1 MTMRVKSHDQ
11 PRGSRALAVEGLPP
25 AQEAPE
31 RLSPAESRAR
41 EDELALQLLKAEQDD
56 RFAWEQFKAEAFTP
70 LDGASDVRASGE
82 REQPSVPQLA
92 EEFWDKLAATRMESL
107 GRQHPAAEGYI
118 VKTWWAMRENGLA
131 QAGEYAKAQD
141 RARRGDLFAA
151 ELQSAAPALADPDTP
166 EQTRRALRAELARKT
181 RGIFA
186 GDAPP
191 RLAELER
198 FTARQDELA
207 REARGQRHQERVFA
221 ELSALPE
228 AEAQARLASPQGRRA
243 LALSGS
249 QASAL
254 SGMLRVKHGFDAEQR
269 EERKNAYAGQLAEK
283 LGDLFRADAAPAG
296 TGQTGGVGQAEQTGG
311 AASQGREAPPVAA
324 YKLLL
329 GADIAPEIKDVAVAR
344 IMDGSF
350 GKKDDPAAKAA
361 LMSGLA
367 AGTLKPHAVDEA
379 ALLGSLT
386 PQTADGMREF
396 AKSLAGED
404 GIYIAQG
411 FAALQRRMPPDAPP
425 RQLAKAQEFL
435 QHQLARAAKAGRL
448 AEALNPDNVDNAVDR
463 AVRLSGTE
471 FHSLGGHLA
480 EVPGAAAHGFIR
492 SLNSALNLGYDAV
505 DGLRGLKVNEEEYK
519 RYGKDRL
526 AALQEHL
533 RSGGSP
539 ESAPAAPSDERG
551 DTAGAPLPV
560 LRSDPDGPK
569 VGRPQLPNTDA
580 PKTNTGKAVAAV
592 IELAT
597 DVAVGEGVLNAG
609 KLVKTGAKVG
619 KKAGAAALEGV
630 GVKPKPDIRAE
641 KGLAAV
647 PITASPP
654 IELARVHNQRSKGSI
669 VVEEGARPKTNE
681 ILGAEGFSS
690 YGYNVKHLQTNS
702 NKGISGKR
710 TADYEIE
717 GLGYVDECTPKVMT
731 SKSISRRI
739 EEKEGQSSVVLVQGD
754 ASQEVMAQ
762 VAQRVWG
769 KPNVKHI
776 NTILFKGSDGKI
788 YQYNRHK

>member
-11 PRGSRALAVEGLPP
+11 PRGSRALAVFGQPP
-25 AQEAPE
+25 AQEAP
-31 RLSPAESRAR
+31 ADSRAR
-41 EDELALQLLKAEQDD
+41 ENELALQLVKAEQDD
-56 RFAWEQFKAEAFTP
+56 RSAWERFKAEAFTP
-70 LDGASDVRASGE
+70 LDGAGDAPGSAPDARASGE
-82 REQPSVPQLA
+82 REQPPVPQLA
-92 EEFWDKLAATRMESL
+92 EEFWNKLATTRMESL

-131 QAGEYAKAQD
+131 QAGEYAKARD
-141 RARRGDLFAA
+141 RARRGSLFAA

-166 EQTRRALRAELARKT
+166 EQTRQGLRAELARKT

-186 GDAPP
+186 GAAPP

-207 REARGQRHQERVFA
+207 REACGQRHQERVFT

-269 EERKNAYAGQLAEK
+269 EERKNAYVGQLAEK

-296 TGQTGGVGQAEQTGG
+296 TGQIGEDGQVGQTGGG

-329 GADIAPEIKDVAVAR
+329 GADIAPEIKNVAVAR

-350 GKKDDPAAKAA
+350 GKKDDPEAKAV

-386 PQTADGMREF
+386 PETADGLREF

-411 FAALQRRMPPDAPP
+411 FAALQRRMPPDASP

-448 AEALNPDNVDNAVDR
+448 AEALNPDNADNAVDR
-463 AVRLSGTE
+463 AARLSGTE
-471 FHSLGGHLA
+471 FHSPGEHMA

-505 DGLRGLKVNEEEYK
+505 DGLRGLKINEEEYK

-539 ESAPAAPSDERG
+539 ESAPGSPSDERG

-560 LRSDPDGPK
+560 LRSAPDGPK

-592 IELAT
+592 SELAT

-609 KLVKTGAKVG
+609 KLVKTGVKVG
-619 KKAGAAALEGV
+619 KKTGAAALEGV
-630 GVKPKPDIRAE
+630 GVKPKAAMAAMYKAPEQNIFDFIARVSKEGKATKESFYHMGQVTKVEAGLVNAQIELNSDVVLHITKRHPDFANWDGIAGVVQQGKAYRLPMGPKGE
-641 KGLAAV
+641 PGLAFV
-647 PITASPP
+647 
-654 IELARVHNQRSKGSI
+654 
-669 VVEEGARPKTNE
+669 
-681 ILGAEGFSS
+681 
-690 YGYNVKHLQTNS
+690 
-702 NKGISGKR
+702 
-710 TADYEIE
+710 YEID
-717 GLGYVDECTPKVMT
+717 GKAF
-731 SKSISRRI
+731 
-739 EEKEGQSSVVLVQGD
+739 VVLGEGVISKRRG
-754 ASQEVMAQ
+754 
-762 VAQRVWG
+762 QRFVVG
-769 KPNVKHI
+769 TAFIDSPRAV
-776 NTILFKGSDGKI
+776 NTWIKKYKEADLF
-788 YQYNRHK
+788 